1 MGACEGG
8 TDIALGCSDATD
20 RFLRSLDALAR
31 GRRASIPFR
40 TNGLHNIYQPG
51 TTGSRVVYMQ
61 RRTGA
66 PKVRSALIVLLL
78 VATSVFPGVV
88 SSEGDGGV
96 TDPPGQGAGTG
107 TSSEP
112 VPLYTMV
119 SGPEDSNGFGSYLA
133 NVDDVQG
140 DGVQDIIVGSGFGGI
155 RPDKPND
162 PGQIDLKMGSNY
174 LMYGRTDR
182 TFDPAQLKELENMS
196 SYWSFREQRWLGDV
210 NGDGYADVV
219 SSPNEYYAYLM
230 PPYIYTPSVQVRY
243 GSASGLPEDPDLV
256 IMVQPPDVP
265 ANMSY
270 VSFSYGG
277 VGDVNGDGFND
288 LLVYRYAFDIWPIEP
303 PINRSGDGSNSGGS
317 GGKDDTEPVPD
328 PKPYPTSY
336 PADLQLFYGSKLG
349 LPSEPS
355 WNASIKEDLVNR
367 RWSVEVHHAD
377 VNGDGC
383 EDVILTSYS
392 APHVTLHLG
401 SSEGLSV
408 EPDMSITFNLEF
420 SYGWKL
426 HAPVDSNGDAYD
438 DFIIDYGATEGLF
451 KYVQYIYVFR
461 GSSRG
466 VSEQPSATYKL
477 DSHES
482 ALVGTSDF
490 NGDGLDD
497 VLLAW
502 QTATDGKEGAIDITL
517 HVHFSAGGEF
527 RPTASWGYTI
537 HGIEMASSVTGF
549 EPGDYDGDGFGDVA
563 FGVPG
568 QYYWDASGQMYTN
581 PGHVVILWGAGIMDL
596 LKPISLIGGPRLFAG
611 YTAYD
616 FRVNANPTGVSE
628 LPTMVEL
635 TLDPEGANVLI
646 ACDIV
651 NLPHFTKVRDP
662 NNHVRVA
669 SSDVT
674 DVVSDRENNT
684 VWVHF
689 RVLFEWNWPHED
701 LCDVLVSSFLR
712 PGTTAPY
719 RAKDLFWV
727 ENDLDFRGQLSA
739 RGEWQGA
746 RHEGE
751 WVRSGERVTIAGPV
765 VVYENT
771 TDVFPPSGT
780 CTVVLQ
786 DDDGD
791 FASTA
796 LSSGAPANLTIAADA
811 ATDADENYTLSLGDL
826 PGNATLVS
834 RPRIHLP
841 VDGDMP
847 LFRNA
852 VPEETEWFSS
862 HEVLVSITA
871 DDGMGSGVRS
881 STMEYSYSTTG
892 LAGFGPWTREGL
904 QATSDGQS
912 ADGLV
917 LLEFPDGTENFVR
930 WRAGD
935 IVGNGPGES
944 LPYRILVDTKNVTF
958 TDAVPDPDAWQT
970 RLPVECGVTITDTE
984 GSGIEVITV
993 QFRVSFQNLSHY
1005 GPWTDWE
1012 RGSAQDAQSI
1022 TVRQTLALA
1031 ESGFNYVQWRA
1042 KDIAGNGFTASPH
1055 YRVRVDTTPIEFYAF
1070 APGPTAWQNTSRVT
1084 CTVNVSDRLGGSG
1097 VDLGTIKYRYRTGGG
1112 DYTGWTPVGMS
1123 GVKQD
1128 TWFTLAL
1135 DLADGADSMVQLS
1148 GLDVA
1153 GNGPTPSAE
1162 HRLQVDTK
1170 GPIFVSIGPGADQ
1183 KQPATQVTVTLML
1196 KDSTA
1201 GLNASRVWYR
1211 SSTVSESDMRTKAW
1225 SLMPVEML
1233 DLVTDQPVYGGSVA
1247 LELVRGKTNFVQ
1259 FRAQDRLFNA
1269 NESQV
1274 STIWVNQLP
1283 LATLAD
1289 PKPGLEF
1296 KEEER
1301 VLLNAT
1307 GSSDPDGDDLNYTW
1321 YAENV
1326 TEPLG
1331 YGRTLLTKLPVGVYN
1346 VTLVVRDTDGA
1357 EANASVKVTVVKLP
1371 PPKTQSTSDAALLV
1385 LLLIAI
1391 LVASMAAGYYA
1402 SRRKHQ

>member
-1 MGACEGG
+1 M
-8 TDIALGCSDATD
+8 
-20 RFLRSLDALAR
+20 
-31 GRRASIPFR
+31 
-40 TNGLHNIYQPG
+40 H
-51 TTGSRVVYMQ
+51 

-66 PKVRSALIVLLL
+66 PKAPSALVVLVMLASSL
-78 VATSVFPGVV
+78 FPGMV
-88 SSEGDGGV
+88 SSEGTGGEPS
-96 TDPPGQGAGTG
+96 PPGQGAGPG

-112 VPLYTMV
+112 IPLYTMV
-119 SGPEDSNGFGSYLA
+119 SGPEDSYGFGSYLA

-140 DGVQDIIVGSGFGGI
+140 DGVQDMIIGSGYGGI
-155 RPDKPND
+155 RPEKPVP
-162 PGQIDLKMGSNY
+162 PGQIDFTDVSNY

-182 TFDPAQLKELENMS
+182 AFDASQLKQLKNMS
-196 SYWSFREQRWLGDV
+196 TYWSYREQRWLGDV

-219 SSPNEYYAYLM
+219 STPNEYYSYIM
-230 PPYIYTPSVQVRY
+230 PPYIYTPSIQVRY
-243 GSASGLPEDPDLV
+243 GTAAGLPEDPDLV
-256 IMVQPPDVP
+256 IEEQPADIPG
-265 ANMSY
+265 NNTY
-270 VSFSYGG
+270 VSFSFGG

-288 LLVYRYAFDIWPIEP
+288 LLVYRYAFDVWPQPPP
-303 PINRSGDGSNSGGS
+303 PINRSDGGKGDGSTGGGNGS
-317 GGKDDTEPVPD
+317 GTDPVPD
-328 PKPYPTSY
+328 PKPYPTSF
-336 PADLQLFYGSKLG
+336 PADLQLYYGSKDG
-349 LPSEPS
+349 LPSKPS
-355 WNASIKEDLVNR
+355 WNATLREDLVNR
-367 RWSVEVHHAD
+367 RYSVEVHHAD
-377 VNGDGC
+377 VNGDGYG
-383 EDVILTSYS
+383 DVILTSYS
-392 APHVTLHLG
+392 APHVTVHLG
-401 SSEGLSV
+401 SADGLQVTPST
-408 EPDMSITFNLEF
+408 SITFNQDF
-420 SYGWKL
+420 TYGWKL
-426 HAPVDSNGDAYD
+426 HSPVDFNGDAYD
-438 DFIIDYGATEGLF
+438 DFVIDYAGTEGLL
-451 KYVQYIYVFR
+451 KNVQYIYVFSGAR
-461 GSSRG
+461 GGPGER
-466 VSEQPSATYKL
+466 PNATYKL
-477 DSHES
+477 DSHVG

-497 VLLAW
+497 ILLAW
-502 QTATDGKEGAIDITL
+502 QDPTEGKEGAIDLTL
-517 HVHFSAGGEF
+517 HVHFNGRATYNAG
-527 RPTASWGYTI
+527 PSWGYTI
-537 HGIEMASSVTGF
+537 RDLERSASISVI
-549 EPGDYDGDGFGDVA
+549 EPGDFDGDGFGDVA

-568 QYYWDASGQMYTN
+568 QYYWDSTGQMFAN

-596 LKPISLIGGPRLFAG
+596 LKPLALVGGPRLFAG

-616 FRVNANPTGVSE
+616 FRINANPTGVAE
-628 LPTMVEL
+628 LPVRIEL
-635 TLDPEGANVLI
+635 RLDPKVADVLLS
-646 ACDIV
+646 CDI
-651 NLPHFTKVRDP
+651 NILPHFAKVRDP
-662 NNHVRVA
+662 NNLVRLD
-669 SSDVT
+669 SSEDV
-674 DVVSDRENNT
+674 DVVPDTENNT

-689 RVLFEWNWPHED
+689 RVMFGWGWPTED
-701 LCDVLVSSFLR
+701 LCDAIVISSGR
-712 PGTTAPY
+712 PQASADFRAP
-719 RAKDLFWV
+719 KLFWV

-739 RGEWQGA
+739 SGEWQGP
-746 RHEGE
+746 RKEGE
-751 WVRSGERVTIAGPV
+751 WVRAGERVTISGPV

-780 CTVVLQ
+780 CSVVLE

-811 ATDADENYTLSLGDL
+811 ATDMDENYTLSLGDL

-834 RPRIHLP
+834 SPRIHLP

-944 LPYRILVDTKNVTF
+944 SPYRIRVDTKNVTF

-1153 GNGPTPSAE
+1153 GNGPTLSAE